1 MSANIITQRTE
12 PLRKLF
18 QMESLPLSVAFMGAV
33 AGVGYDLEVAAMDA
47 EALLVELED
56 NLGITISDFNRAKI
70 VAGQGAYFTDVVYY
84 DLAAFI
90 EFANLA
96 AETEAPTPN
105 VFNPADVLECGI
117 AVLELAILDQ
127 GSDMQFSDEIKT
139 YWGAVLGS
147 EGAAFAF
154 PPLQEAHFA
163 QEFGFDDPAIF
174 KAVEDRTV
182 TFEKAIR
189 HALWEH
195 AVSVFDLMVKIPAL
209 DGSRIITADQMKELV
224 VKTVGDYAKAS

>member
-1 MSANIITQRTE
+1 MPANIITQRTE

-18 QMESLPLSVAFMGAV
+18 QMETLPLSVAFMGAV

-47 EALLVELED
+47 EALLVELQE
-56 NLGITISDFNRAKI
+56 NLGIEISDFNRAKI
-70 VAGQGAYFTDVVYY
+70 VAGQGAYFTDVVYKE
-84 DLAAFI
+84 LPAFI

-96 AETEAPTPN
+96 AETEPPTPN
-105 VFNPADVLECGI
+105 VFNPADVLECGV

-127 GSDMQFSDEIKT
+127 GSEMQFSEEIRT
-139 YWGAVLGS
+139 YWGAVLAS

-154 PPLQEAHFA
+154 PPLQAAHFS

-174 KAVEDRTV
+174 KAVEDRTA